1 MKTIGNVLA
10 KVFGS
15 DIHGKMAEHLKL
27 HYEWPKII
35 EESFRDKDCITAKK
49 AADHSR
55 IAYIKNSVLFIETDH
70 QGWMQ
75 IFQTVQKR
83 IITLINKKYSDVSIN
98 AVAFLLVNDSEQIE
112 AYENNITA
120 TDEGVE
126 NSGCCDV
133 KKEGYEKIKDE
144 KLKNILM
151 RLEAQINS

>member
-1 MKTIGNVLA
+1 
-10 KVFGS
+10 
-15 DIHGKMAEHLKL
+15 MAEHLKL
-27 HYEWPKII
+27 HSEWPKII
-35 EESFRDKDCITAKK
+35 EESFMGKDCITAKK

-75 IFQTVQKR
+75 IFQTGQKR

-98 AVAFLLVNDSEQIE
+98 AVVFLLMNDTEQTE
-112 AYENNITA
+112 TYENNIIA
-120 TDEGVE
+120 ANNGVE

-133 KKEGYEKIKDE
+133 KEDGYEKIKDE

-151 RLEAQINS
+151 RLKAQING